1 MLEFKMSG
9 DLQLD
14 RALYAMERKAARN
27 TITKAVR
34 RTLRPITTTVRSRI
48 KNELSTM
55 NAQARAQYSKQ
66 IDLSI
71 RVERGGVVG
80 RIRTKRKKVKTQT
93 GMTNFQPLAHL
104 FEGGVAPHQIKQKKR
119 TLSHP
124 GIRKSPIWQDT
135 FDRQRET
142 MNRTYRETLFQIL
155 FSEFGRP

>member
-71 RVERGGVVG
+71 RVERGGVVPESDLSPAA
-80 RIRTKRKKVKTQT
+80 RAILERMSRVAYVLDQHK
-93 GMTNFQPLAHL
+93 LAIARHSRHL
-104 FEGGVAPHQIKQKKR
+104 AELRGELEALEV
-119 TLSHP
+119 
-124 GIRKSPIWQDT
+124 
-135 FDRQRET
+135 RQ
-142 MNRTYRETLFQIL
+142 
-155 FSEFGRP
+155 